1 MVSTIKMK
9 VAPSCCNAICYA
21 LCMAQLVTRIDNRL
35 ANEVDDLVRQGVVA
49 SRSEAVRMGLE
60 QLIERHRR
68 QQIGIAIAEA
78 YRRQPQ
84 TVGETAGLTSATR
97 ALIEEEP
104 W

>member
-1 MVSTIKMK
+1 MKMK
-9 VAPSCCNAICYA
+9 LARSSRIAICYA
-21 LCMAQLVTRIDNRL
+21 RCMAQLVTRIDDRL
-35 ANEVDDLVRQGVVA
+35 ADEVDDLVRQGVAA

-68 QQIGIAIAEA
+68 QQIGIAIAEG

-84 TVGETAGLTSATR
+84 TVGETVGLTSATR